1 MDLRPGFPS
10 VVDEVTVR
18 LVAAVVLIVGIVALV
33 SGAWWLYAVLA
44 VDFVLRSVFGPR
56 LSPIAQLVLRTIRP
70 RVSGCAVVPRRS
82 APKRFAA
89 SIGAVLTSL
98 ATMFAILHAA
108 TGSAGCRDRGVRH
121 RRDHGRLP
129 GPGAAAGM
137 CVGCLVFAQLI
148 RLGLGP
154 RADLPGVRR
163 HHEPDGVGEPV
174 NLPLEPPESPDPSQP
189 ARPDPC

>member
-70 RVSGCAVVPRRS
+70 RVSAGGRPTPG

-98 ATMFAILHAA
+98 ATVFALVHAA
-108 TGSAGCRDRGVRH
+108 TGSAGAATTVFAIGAIMVVFPA
-121 RRDHGRLP
+121 LE
-129 GPGAAAGM
+129 AAAGI
-137 CVGCLVFAQLI
+137 CVGCVVFAKLI
-148 RLGLGP
+148 RLGWVPERICLEC
-154 RADLPGVRR
+154 ADITSRTALA
-163 HHEPDGVGEPV
+163 
-174 NLPLEPPESPDPSQP
+174 SQQT
-189 ARPDPC
+189 A